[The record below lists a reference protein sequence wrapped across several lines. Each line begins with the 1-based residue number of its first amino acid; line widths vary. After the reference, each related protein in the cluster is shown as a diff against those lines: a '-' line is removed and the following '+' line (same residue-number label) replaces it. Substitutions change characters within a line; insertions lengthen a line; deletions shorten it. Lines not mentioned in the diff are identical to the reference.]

1 MWRDI
6 LDDISRFCATNG
18 MAETTFGRL
27 AVNDGKLAR
36 RLRAG
41 SSLRPATVDRIA
53 TFIYRYPKQ
62 KRKILGRRTRR
73 DEKDCE

>member
-1 MWRDI
+1 MRRDI

-18 MAETTFGRL
+18 IAETTFGRL

-41 SSLRPATVDRIA
+41 CSLRPATVDRIA
-53 TFIYRYPKQ
+53 TFIYQYPKQ
-62 KRKILGRRTRR
+62 RRKILGRPTHR
-73 DEKDCE
+73 DNKGL